1 MQISL
6 GPKPCLAPQE
16 PMLGLVTGKLEEMH
30 WGWRL
35 GREDGLT
42 ASFLRER
49 VGDWPAQGW
58 ERERLFRESS

>member
-1 MQISL
+1 
-6 GPKPCLAPQE
+6 
-16 PMLGLVTGKLEEMH
+16 MLGLVTGKLEEMH

-49 VGDWPAQGW
+49 EGGGLARSGLGKRKTFP
-58 ERERLFRESS
+58 

>member
-30 WGWRL
+30 WGWWL

-49 VGDWPAQGW
+49 EGGGLARSGLGK
-58 ERERLFRESS
+58 RKTFL